1 MGTTNSAR
9 PRSRVCDGEAKVSP
23 RLDLSR
29 IGWPTGLVLFA
40 AVVLAACASDKQNL
54 ESRGPTSPPAATAV
68 ADDSP
73 PVKEEIAEEVIP
85 AAESPGDELLA
96 AEEPRRPLAPLPE
109 LSRVDVVRSCGNAV
123 FELDGDQPTNTTE
136 LSAELRDVVE
146 GTILAKESYEWSL
159 IHATDEFVSL
169 FGFDS
174 SGYHGF
180 AFLELQEDVWVPVG
194 FGDCQM
200 RLEIDGVWTLG
211 GCCAGDGD
219 DGGGSIAAG
228 SGFRQWRHR
237 RSLLVPVRSGDVDR
251 RTLGADRRSTGDEW
265 HRGADLPPR
274 RLKGCQR
281 VHVGCPGVGCEVRPG
296 QPRWAVEAI
305 RSSAM
310 AATMDASSG

>member
-1 MGTTNSAR
+1 
-9 PRSRVCDGEAKVSP
+9 
-23 RLDLSR
+23 
-29 IGWPTGLVLFA
+29 
-40 AVVLAACASDKQNL
+40 
-54 ESRGPTSPPAATAV
+54 V

-211 GCCAGDGD
+211 WWPAGDLDESTTTFEIVEDSCRGD
-219 DGGGSIAAG
+219 EVAYGPEHVAVVVVEDAA
-228 SGFRQWRHR
+228 QVTVMMVAAP
-237 RSLLVPVRSGDVDR
+237 LPPAPVSDSGDIEGVCWSPSDPVTLTVELSEPIGDR
-251 RTLGADRRSTGDEW
+251 RVMSGIGEPIYLPGD
-265 HRGADLPPR
+265 
-274 RLKGCQR
+274 
-281 VHVGCPGVGCEVRPG
+281 
-296 QPRWAVEAI
+296 
-305 RSSAM
+305 
-310 AATMDASSG
+310 